1 MWDKGFIWNPS
12 NSECECDKLCDVG
25 EYWDYENCKCWKR
38 LIDKLA
44 EKCNENIDRNEMISV
59 ILNYWE
65 NVRGSCTVYIVLFV
79 IFFIISISIS
89 IFYVYFLWYLS
100 KSSTNITNI
109 NAATEAAI
117 Y

>member
-1 MWDKGFIWNPS
+1 MIDKGIWDKGFTWNPS

-89 IFYVYFLWYLS
+89 MFYIYFLWY
-100 KSSTNITNI
+100 
-109 NAATEAAI
+109 
-117 Y
+117 